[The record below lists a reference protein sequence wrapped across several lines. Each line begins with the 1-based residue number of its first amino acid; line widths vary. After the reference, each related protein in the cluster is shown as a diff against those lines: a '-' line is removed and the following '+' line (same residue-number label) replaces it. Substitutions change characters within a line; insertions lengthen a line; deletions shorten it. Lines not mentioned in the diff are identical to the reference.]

1 MKISDVTVGNYRS
14 IGRQT
19 RFDLAD
25 LTTLVGPNNEG
36 KSNLL
41 RSVALGLRVIDAWG
55 SLPDEATRTGELT
68 GRQVMMVYE
77 PYRPRRRP
85 DRHRDVNYEW
95 VTDFP
100 LHKQS
105 ASSPKPTVIR
115 IRFKLSDNEM
125 TAFKEATGLHNNG
138 DLPIEL
144 RFGRTRTSLQVVKP
158 GKGAAGYS
166 KKAPA
171 IARFVSERID
181 YVMVPAMRTME
192 QAISLLNELAS
203 IRLAEL
209 ARTEDYQEA
218 LRKVNELRAD
228 VVEGVQ
234 SDLKLTI
241 SSYLPGVES
250 VELEQRDVRSSQS
263 INRVTI
269 DDGSATSLEQ
279 KGDGIKSLF
288 SLALIQHLA
297 RERASGAESNLVL
310 LVDEPEAH
318 LHSRAV
324 HDLLT
329 LFTKI
334 AREQQVVLATH
345 NPIFVN
351 REKVSA
357 NVLVRGNTAS
367 AARSVKDIREV
378 LGVEL
383 HDNLNSAE
391 IVIIT
396 EGLTDA
402 AILPV
407 ALSFLS
413 VSDAKDIAAGRIV
426 FKAATGSGKVARLI
440 QQERSTA
447 CRILVVLDGDKAGS
461 MEAERLHDK
470 GIIDRKSIFV
480 LRDAGRVQSEIED
493 LLNPEVYLDSLAEAF
508 GRTFKENQFKN
519 PRKKWSE
526 NFTAAASVLGVSG
539 GEADNLTTAKRTIS
553 DAVKLVT
560 EQPFKDSSLPVLK
573 ALGEAVWGKGAT
585 D

>member
-1 MKISDVTVGNYRS
+1 MRIADVTVGNYRS

-19 RFDLAD
+19 RFELAD

-41 RSVALGLRVIDAWG
+41 RSLALGLRVIDAWG
-55 SLPDEATRTGELT
+55 NLPDEATRTGELT
-68 GRQVMMVYE
+68 GQQVRLVYDS
-77 PYRPRRRP
+77 YRPRRRP

-95 VTDFP
+95 ATDYP
-100 LHKQS
+100 LGKQA

-115 IRFKLSDNEM
+115 IRFRLDDDEAV
-125 TAFKEATGLHNNG
+125 AFKEATGLQNNG

-144 RFGRTRTSLQVVKP
+144 RFGRAKTSLQVVKP

-166 KKAPA
+166 RKAPA

-181 YVMVPAMRTME
+181 YVMVPAMRTMD
-192 QAISLLNELAS
+192 QALSLLNDLAA

-209 ARTEDYQEA
+209 ARTEEYREA
-218 LRKVNELRAD
+218 LRQVNELRAS
-228 VVEGVQ
+228 VVNGVQ
-234 SDLKLTI
+234 SDLKSTI
-241 SSYLPGVES
+241 STYLPGVES
-250 VELEQRDVRSSQS
+250 VELEQRDVRSSQT

-297 RERASGAESNLVL
+297 RERVSGAESSLVL

-324 HDLLT
+324 HDLLA

-334 AREQQVVLATH
+334 ARDQQVVLATH

-351 REKVSA
+351 RETVSA

-383 HDNLNSAE
+383 HDNLDSAE
-391 IVIIT
+391 VVVIT

-407 ALSFLS
+407 ALGFLDS
-413 VSDAKDIAAGRIV
+413 TEQKDMLSGRVV
-426 FKAATGSGKVARLI
+426 FKAATGTGKIARLI

-447 CRILVVLDGDKAGS
+447 CRIIVVLDGDDAGDS
-461 MEAERLHDK
+461 EAKRLHDG
-470 GIIDRKSIFV
+470 GIIDRRSIFV
-480 LRDAGRVQSEIED
+480 LRDSGRQKSEIED
-493 LLNPEVYLDSLAEAF
+493 LLKPGVYLAALEERF
-508 GRTFKENQFKN
+508 GRRFRENQFKN
-519 PRKKWSE
+519 PHKKWSDSFGDAASTLGLSGSPAE
-526 NFTAAASVLGVSG
+526 NLTAAKMS
-539 GEADNLTTAKRTIS
+539 IS
-553 DAVKLVT
+553 DAVMSVH
-560 EQPFKDSSLPVLK
+560 EQPFKESSLTVLE
-573 ALGEAVWGKGAT
+573 ALSEAIWLRQS
-585 D
+585 

>member
-1 MKISDVTVGNYRS
+1 MRISDVTVGNYRS
-14 IGRQT
+14 IDRRT
-19 RFDLAD
+19 RFNLAD

-41 RSVALGLRVIDAWG
+41 RSLALGLRVIEEWG
-55 SLPDEATRTGELT
+55 SLPDEATRTGVLIGRDAIRVYESNRLRRRT
-68 GRQVMMVYE
+68 GR
-77 PYRPRRRP
+77 
-85 DRHRDVNYEW
+85 DRDVSYEW
-95 VTDFP
+95 FTDFP
-100 LHKQS
+100 LHKQV
-105 ASSPKPTVIR
+105 AQSPKPTVIR
-115 IRFKLSDNEM
+115 IRFRLSDEEM
-125 TAFKEATGLHNNG
+125 ADFRKVTGLSNNG

-144 RFGRTRTSLQVVKP
+144 HLGRRRTSLQVVKQ
-158 GKGAAGYS
+158 GRGAAGYS

-181 YVMVPAMRTME
+181 CVMVPAMRTMD

-209 ARTEDYQEA
+209 ARTDQYREA
-218 LRKVNELRAD
+218 LRQVNELRAS

-234 SDLKLTI
+234 ADLKSTI

-250 VELEQRDVRSSQS
+250 VELEQRDVRASHTIS
-263 INRVTI
+263 RVTI

-297 RERASGAESNLVL
+297 RERISDVESNLVL

-324 HDLLT
+324 HDLLA

-334 AREQQVVLATH
+334 SREQQVVLATH

-351 REKVSA
+351 RDEVSA

-367 AARSVKDIREV
+367 AARSVRDIRDV

-391 IVIIT
+391 VVVVT
-396 EGLTDA
+396 EGWTDVS
-402 AILPV
+402 ILPV
-407 ALSFLS
+407 ALRFLDGPGS
-413 VSDAKDIAAGRIV
+413 KDIAAGRIV
-426 FKAATGSGKVARLI
+426 FKSATGTGKIARLI

-447 CRILVVLDGDKAGS
+447 CKIIVVLDGDKAGDL
-461 MEAERLHDK
+461 EAQRLHDT
-470 GIIDRKSIFV
+470 GVIDKKNIFV
-480 LRDAGRVQSEIED
+480 LRDSGRSQSEIED
-493 LLNPEVYLDSLAEAF
+493 MILPQVYLDAMAKKF
-508 GRTFKENQFKN
+508 GRKFKENQFRN

-526 NFTAAASVLGVSG
+526 NFRAAALQLGVSG
-539 GEADNLTTAKRTIS
+539 DEAENVTAAKVAVS
-553 DAVKLVT
+553 DAVKCAS
-560 EQPFKDSSLPVLK
+560 EQPFKTSSLPVLM
-573 ALGEAVWGKGAT
+573 ALGEAIWGERAG